1 MGLLRMCKELPVG
14 IGLAIHVNVREQNAG
29 VMFAERDGDSAF
41 GVLDVW
47 GTYSG
52 GAQVRFAKIA
62 SCLGLVLFSAG
73 IVCADGIDGHV
84 RLGGGGGG
92 SPSCD
97 SFQATTDGS
106 GLINGHCAV
115 TGEAA
120 TTIEFAILDQNSNG
134 GLSCGAPDLTAINWT
149 GSPVTTSVMNG
160 ATVDQCSFTA
170 PTTISRGAYL
180 HSISQDG
187 SPRINDG
194 DCDLDDFLL
203 GIPVG
208 CDVNFTT
215 SSPNQLFAENSLF
228 DVSANNSPLATLT
241 PEPQSLSLLLLG
253 LAVLPLVRRKF
264 AR

>member
-1 MGLLRMCKELPVG
+1 MSLSEME
-14 IGLAIHVNVREQNAG
+14 I
-29 VMFAERDGDSAF
+29 SAF
-41 GVLDVW
+41 GVLGVG

-62 SCLGLVLFSAG
+62 SLLTLVLFSAG
-73 IVCADGIDGHV
+73 IVCADGMDGHV
-84 RLGGGGGG
+84 RLAGGGGG

-115 TGEAA
+115 TGETA

-134 GLSCGAPDLTAINWT
+134 GLSCSAPDLTSLNWT
-149 GSPVTTSVMNG
+149 AGPVTTSVING
-160 ATVDQCSFTA
+160 AAVDQCSFTA
-170 PTTISRGAYL
+170 PTTISPGAYRL
-180 HSISQDG
+180 AVSQDNG
-187 SPRINDG
+187 NPRINDR

-208 CDVNFTT
+208 CDVKFTT
-215 SSPNQLFAENSLF
+215 SISNQLFAENSLF

-241 PEPQSLSLLLLG
+241 PEPESLSLLLLG
-253 LAVLPLVRRKF
+253 LGVLPFVRRKF